1 MDVGDV
7 VPTRSKLMELRDRL
21 SLAREGHDLLDRKRH
36 VLVGQILRMIEDT
49 ERVQKEME
57 ERFRAA
63 YETVEEA
70 RAAMGTER
78 VSRIALSNP
87 SDVEMR
93 ITPHSIMGVI
103 VPAVHYQVPA
113 QRPLYGFGDTSP
125 VLDQVRQDW
134 LGVLDL
140 LGQFAE
146 MVTTV
151 WRLALELRK
160 TQRRVNALENVFI
173 PSYEKKIK
181 FIEET
186 LEEKEREDLF
196 RMKRTKSRITPGAA
210 SSGES

>member
-1 MDVGDV
+1 MDSGQV

-21 SLAREGHDLLDRKRH
+21 HLAREGHDLLDRKRH

-49 ERVQKEME
+49 ERVQRQIE
-57 ERFRAA
+57 ERFAMA
-63 YETVEEA
+63 YRTVEEA
-70 RAAMGTER
+70 RAAMGSER

-87 SDVEMR
+87 SQVDMR
-93 ITPHSIMGVI
+93 ITPHSVMGVV
-103 VPAVHYQVPA
+103 VPVVDYGVPE

-140 LGQFAE
+140 LGDFAE
-146 MVTTV
+146 KVTSV

-173 PSYEKKIK
+173 PEYEAQIK

-196 RMKRTKSRITPGAA
+196 RMKRTKKRLTDDVS
-210 SSGES
+210 